1 MDARNLYEI
10 VQDNYEEGDFILF
23 NSKGEDVA
31 VSGNS
36 DFWDFPHDMPPVN
49 PNGKYLIIE
58 VIEKMPGMHD
68 IR

>member
-23 NSKGEDVA
+23 NSKGEVVA

-36 DFWDFPHDMPPVN
+36 EFWDLPQDMPPVN

-58 VIEKMPGMHD
+58 VIEKKPGMHD